1 MRHSANYIDWKYI
14 NDSDSG
20 MSLILDIMELVSG
33 KPLIS

>member
-1 MRHSANYIDWKYI
+1 VPTTLTGKKSTVLI
-14 NDSDSG
+14 SG